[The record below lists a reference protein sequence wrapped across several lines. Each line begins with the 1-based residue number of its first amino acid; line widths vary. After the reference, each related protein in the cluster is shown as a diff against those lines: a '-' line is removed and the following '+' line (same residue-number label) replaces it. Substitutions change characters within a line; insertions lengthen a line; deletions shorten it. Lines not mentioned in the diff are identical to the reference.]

1 MTEHELLIQLRDMV
15 IQSDKRSRV
24 LHSVRVGPSAPAW
37 DKICELAKLAKESE
51 RNEEITLLASTI
63 TENIQLKKQIG
74 KLKEQRKDLMDRL
87 TTLKLQNR
95 ALWDGKTE
103 RRQSA

>member
-1 MTEHELLIQLRDMV
+1 MND
-15 IQSDKRSRV
+15 D
-24 LHSVRVGPSAPAW
+24 
-37 DKICELAKLAKESE
+37 
-51 RNEEITLLASTI
+51 LLASTI

-95 ALWDGKTE
+95 ALWDGTE
-103 RRQSA
+103 RRK